1 MTELSKY
8 DLILEELNSLERH
21 FSMLSRRNKEL
32 ILKAESIELLT
43 KQLAAENSGLNKKI
57 AELEAKLEGVI
68 KENNSLRSNGN
79 SLNLKD
85 KESLKLQI
93 NELINKIDFHLRS

>member
-1 MTELSKY
+1 MAELSKY
-8 DLILEELNSLERH
+8 DLIIEELNSLEKH
-21 FSMLSRRNKEL
+21 FSMLSRKNKEL
-32 ILKAESIELLT
+32 LLKAESLELLNA
-43 KQLAAENSGLNKKI
+43 QLSAENTGLNKKI
-57 AELEAKLEGVI
+57 AELEARLEGVI

>member
-1 MTELSKY
+1 MAELSKY
-8 DLILEELNSLERH
+8 DLILEELNSLEKH
-21 FSMLSRRNKEL
+21 FSMLSRKNKEL
-32 ILKAESIELLT
+32 LLKSESLELLNA
-43 KQLAAENSGLNKKI
+43 QLSAENTGLNKKI
-57 AELEAKLEGVI
+57 AELEARLEGVI

>member
-1 MTELSKY
+1 MAELSKY
-8 DLILEELNSLERH
+8 DLILEELNSLEKH
-21 FSMLSRRNKEL
+21 FSMLSRKNKEL
-32 ILKAESIELLT
+32 LLKAESLELLNA
-43 KQLAAENSGLNKKI
+43 QLSAENTGLNKKI
-57 AELEAKLEGVI
+57 AELEARLESVI